1 MSKKIV
7 IDTETTGFNAKT
19 DELLQVSIID
29 TDGNV
34 LFDSFLNRQGTAN
47 GKKRRM
53 STAYLLKWSQIHR
66 LLMKR

>member
-7 IDTETTGFNAKT
+7 IDTETTGLNAKT

-34 LFDSFLNRQGTAN
+34 LFDSYFKPTRHAHSGY
-47 GKKRRM
+47 M
-53 STAYLLKWSQIHR
+53 
-66 LLMKR
+66 

>member
-34 LFDSFLNRQGTAN
+34 LFDSFFKPQ
-47 GKKRRM
+47 RM
-53 STAYLLKWSQIHR
+53 ERSRECQRHIS
-66 LLMKR
+66 